1 MPETTDALLET
12 VDRLAGAG
20 QGEEAIV
27 QLKVALK
34 REPRAFSLWLRLSSL
49 HYDAGEYSAA
59 IAAMREAERVDP
71 MPDGFAR
78 IQQAIQSRRYEDA
91 RATAEA
97 MLAEVP
103 EHPRAVFTLAH
114 LARARGDHEAAATYL
129 STSFQHAPA
138 NPVLRELHISAL
150 EDAGDYA
157 GAIEAARELA
167 RLDNGFAS
175 VHRLLT
181 VLLRYG
187 QNEEALELCERAETL
202 AGGDSRKLS
211 EIRLLR
217 GQLHRILGDRVA
229 SVEAFHESLRL
240 FPGQAAAWWGL
251 ADLKTYKF
259 TDDERAAMRDLLAS
273 SSVNRQQ
280 KAQVAFALARASDA
294 PGDQQQAMEAYS
306 KANALQL
313 AFAQNEGRA
322 FGLGFDRTQFS
333 DAIERLKRG
342 FDTAALETQ
351 ASRPA
356 IGPTPIFILGLP
368 RSGSTLLEQILAS
381 HSKVEGTMELPVLPS
396 IKRRAHKL
404 CAETLGGDYLDKV
417 GEVSADDL
425 ASLGQQYVDDGAIFR
440 REGAA
445 YVTDKL
451 PHNFEHIG
459 LIHKILPHAVI
470 IDIRRNPLDCGLS
483 LCKQYFAAGVGYSY
497 DLRDI
502 GAYYNGY
509 LDLMDYWDAVLPGRV
524 HRVIYEELVAEPEK
538 VITNLL
544 EEIGLGFEP
553 ACLSFHE
560 NERAVRTAS
569 SEQVRQPLNNDG
581 IGQWRAV
588 EHQLAPLK
596 ESLGPKTLARFSS
609 VF

>member
-20 QGEEAIV
+20 QGDEAIA
-27 QLKVALK
+27 QLEAALK
-34 REPRAFSLWLRLSSL
+34 REPRAFALWLRLSRL
-49 HYDAGEYSAA
+49 RYDAGEYASAV
-59 IAAMREAERVDP
+59 AAMREAERADP

-91 RATAEA
+91 RAMAEA
-97 MLAEVP
+97 MLAEMP
-103 EHPRAVFTLAH
+103 GHPRAVFTLAH
-114 LARARGDHEAAATYL
+114 LARARGDHEAATEHLA
-129 STSFQHAPA
+129 TSFQHAPA

-167 RLDNGFAS
+167 RLDNGFAA

-187 QNEEALELCERAETL
+187 QNEEALELCDRAETL

-211 EIRLLR
+211 EIKLVQ
-217 GQLHRILGDRVA
+217 GQLHRILGDKA
-229 SVEAFHESLRL
+229 ATVEAFHDSLRL
-240 FPGQAAAWWGL
+240 HPGQAAAWWGL

-259 TDDERAAMRDLLAS
+259 TEDERAAMQDLLAS
-273 SSVNRQQ
+273 SSANPQR
-280 KAQVAFALARASDA
+280 KAQVAFACARACDA
-294 PGDQQQAMEAYS
+294 PGEEAPAMEVY
-306 KANALQL
+306 KEANALQL

-333 DAIERLKRG
+333 DAIDRLKRG
-342 FDTAALETQ
+342 FHTAALETQ
-351 ASRPA
+351 ANHPA
-356 IGPTPIFILGLP
+356 KGPTPIFILGLP

-381 HSKVEGTMELPVLPS
+381 HSGVEGTMELPVLPS

-404 CAETLGGDYLDKV
+404 CAEMLGGDYLDKV
-417 GEVSADDL
+417 GGVSAADL
-425 ASLGQQYVDDGAIFR
+425 AALGQQYIDDNAIFR

-445 YVTDKL
+445 YFTDKQ

-459 LIHKILPHAVI
+459 LIHKTLPHAVI

-483 LCKQYFAAGVGYSY
+483 LYKQYFAAGVGYSY

-509 LDLMDYWDAVLPGRV
+509 LALMDHWDEVLPGRV
-524 HRVIYEELVAEPEK
+524 HRVIYEDLVAEPER
-538 VITNLL
+538 VITRLL
-544 EEIGLGFEP
+544 EDIGLGFEP
-553 ACLSFHE
+553 ACLAFHE

-569 SEQVRQPLNNDG
+569 SEQVRQPLNSTG

-588 EHQLAPLK
+588 EQQLAPLK
-596 ESLGPKTLARFSS
+596 ESLGPETLARFSS
-609 VF
+609 DF

>member
-1 MPETTDALLET
+1 MPETTDAILKT

-20 QGEEAIV
+20 QGEEAIA
-27 QLKVALK
+27 QLEAALMQ
-34 REPRAFSLWLRLSSL
+34 EPRDFTLWLRLSRL
-49 HYDAGEYSAA
+49 RYGAGEYASAV
-59 IAAMREAERVDP
+59 AAMREAERVDP
-71 MPDGFAR
+71 MPEGFAR

-91 RATAEA
+91 RALAEA

-103 EHPRAVFTLAH
+103 GHPRAVFTLAH
-114 LARARGDHEAAATYL
+114 LARARGDHEAAAGYL
-129 STSFQHAPA
+129 ATSFQHAPA

-150 EDAGDYA
+150 EDGGSYE
-157 GAIEAARELA
+157 GAIEAARELV
-167 RLDNGFAS
+167 RLDKGFAA

-187 QNEEALELCERAETL
+187 QNEEGLELCERAEML
-202 AGGDSRKLS
+202 AGSDSRKLS
-211 EIRLLR
+211 EIKLLR
-217 GQLHRILGDRVA
+217 GQLHRILGDMTV

-259 TDDERAAMRDLLAS
+259 TKEEKAAMRALLAL

-280 KAQVAFALARASDA
+280 QAQLAFAFARASDA
-294 PGDQQQAMEAYS
+294 PSEQAQAMEAYS

-313 AFAQNEGRA
+313 AFAQSEGRA

-351 ASRPA
+351 ASSPA

-381 HSKVEGTMELPVLPS
+381 HSMVEGTMELPVLPS

-404 CAETLGGDYLDKV
+404 CAETLSGDYLDKV
-417 GEVSADDL
+417 GGISAGDL
-425 ASLGQQYVDDGAIFR
+425 AALGQQYIDDSAIFR
-440 REGAA
+440 REGATHF
-445 YVTDKL
+445 TDKL
-451 PHNFEHIG
+451 PHNFEHVG

-483 LCKQYFAAGVGYSY
+483 LYKQYFAAGVGYSY
-497 DLRDI
+497 DLCDI

-509 LDLMDYWDAVLPGRV
+509 LAVMDHWDKVLPGRV
-524 HRVIYEELVAEPEK
+524 HRVIYEELVAEPER
-538 VITNLL
+538 VVTRLL
-544 EEIGLGFEP
+544 EDIGLGFES

-569 SEQVRQPLNNDG
+569 SEQVRQPLNSAG

-588 EHQLAPLK
+588 ESDLAPLK
-596 ESLGPKTLARFSS
+596 ESLGPETLARFSGLL
-609 VF
+609 

>member
-20 QGEEAIV
+20 QGEEAIA
-27 QLKVALK
+27 QLEAALK
-34 REPRAFSLWLRLSSL
+34 REPRAFALWLRLSRL
-49 HYDAGEYSAA
+49 RYDAGEYVSAV
-59 IAAMREAERVDP
+59 AAMREAERVDP
-71 MPDGFAR
+71 MPEGFVR

-91 RATAEA
+91 RAMAEA

-103 EHPRAVFTLAH
+103 GHPRAVFTLAH
-114 LARARGDHEAAATYL
+114 LARARGDHEAAARHL
-129 STSFQHAPA
+129 ATSFQHAPA

-167 RLDNGFAS
+167 RLDNGFPA

-187 QNEEALELCERAETL
+187 QNEEALELCTRAETL
-202 AGGDSRKLS
+202 AGEDSRKLS
-211 EIRLLR
+211 EIKLLR
-217 GQLHRILGDRVA
+217 GQLHRILGDKAA
-229 SVEAFHESLRL
+229 SVEAFHDSLRL
-240 FPGQAAAWWGL
+240 HPGQAAAWWGL

-280 KAQVAFALARASDA
+280 KAQAAFAYARASDT
-294 PGDQQQAMEAYS
+294 PGDQKQAIEAYA

-333 DAIERLKRG
+333 DAIDRLKQG

-351 ASRPA
+351 ASHPA

-396 IKRRAHKL
+396 IKRRAHRL
-404 CAETLGGDYLDKV
+404 CAKTLGGDYLDKV
-417 GEVSADDL
+417 GGVSAADL
-425 ASLGQQYVDDGAIFR
+425 AAFGQQYIDDSAVFR

-445 YVTDKL
+445 CFTDKL
-451 PHNFEHIG
+451 PHNFEHVG

-483 LCKQYFAAGVGYSY
+483 LYKQYFAAGVGYSY

-509 LDLMDYWDAVLPGRV
+509 LALMDHWDEVLPGRV
-524 HRVIYEELVAEPEK
+524 HRVIYEDLVAEPER
-538 VITNLL
+538 VITRLL
-544 EEIGLGFEP
+544 EDIGLGFEP

-569 SEQVRQPLNNDG
+569 SEQVRQPLNSAG

-588 EHQLAPLK
+588 EHQLTPLK
-596 ESLGPKTLARFSS
+596 ESLSSETLARFGGLL
-609 VF
+609 